1 MYYDRYKRYQFEH
14 AQVLPQQLVHDQ
26 YDAWSLRCR
35 QTQTVAVIRMGQS
48 SLPDVVTT
56 GMTDVWKC
64 YAKNTSGENT
74 EMYMCTVM

>member
-35 QTQTVAVIRMGQS
+35 QTVAVIRMRQS
-48 SLPDVVTT
+48 LADVVTT
-56 GMTDVWKC
+56 GMTDVWKS
-64 YAKNTSGENT
+64 YMYTKNASGENT